1 MEPFTNQA
9 FRRCVKLVVGLLTF
23 LPFARLRLVCCF
35 FLLSRGPTPSQI
47 SPPSPFPPPRR
58 RRRLRGGVLA
68 ASPARRSVPAGG
80 GCSLSVTPRSRRGRG
95 STEWSLEPPPLPP
108 LLDGSS
114 PAAVGIRAGLP
125 R

>member
-1 MEPFTNQA
+1 MD
-9 FRRCVKLVVGLLTF
+9 VKLVVGFLTF

-35 FLLSRGPTPSQI
+35 LLSRGPTPSQI
-47 SPPSPFPPPRR
+47 SPRSPFPPPRR
-58 RRRLRGGVLA
+58 RRRLRGGVLT

-80 GCSLSVTPRSRRGRG
+80 GCSFSVTPWSRRGRGRG
-95 STEWSLEPPPLPP
+95 STEWFLEPPPLPP

-125 R
+125 RVPA